1 MAALV
6 TEEDKPIIQ
15 GMIAKLIRYRKR
27 EHAFGKKY
35 YNDLDDAIKSLTEYG
50 ALKGWWEDQ
59 E

>member
-6 TEEDKPIIQ
+6 TEEDKPIIEA
-15 GMIAKLIRYRKR
+15 MIKKLVRYRKR

-35 YNDLDDAIKSLTEYG
+35 YNDLDDSIKSLRNYG
-50 ALKGWWEDQ
+50 ALKGWWEFD